1 MSIIHACL
9 VKDHHRWNFNSS
21 KGDIKKCVK
30 FRILLNLP
38 HHHSHHSFCQT
49 PCHIIFVHS
58 AIERLGDF
66 LLLYQIT
73 KNVNPLII
81 KDIFEVMVMIM
92 TVVLI
97 KGIFDL

>member
-1 MSIIHACL
+1 MSNHKFI
-9 VKDHHRWNFNSS
+9 NF
-21 KGDIKKCVK
+21 VY
-30 FRILLNLP
+30 
-38 HHHSHHSFCQT
+38 
-49 PCHIIFVHS
+49 S

-97 KGIFDL
+97 KGIFDLFVKLFTEKNDNR